1 MHIHDSVQNQSFRC
15 PRCGNSDFQGID
27 VSRPFTCPV
36 TGCRAVIDPARLPA
50 VLPDPIIQPAAARQP
65 QATAADPFIYERDET
80 GEWVVSG
87 VYGNP
92 VELTVPAMAGG
103 RVIMAI
109 GARAFA
115 GMSQLRRV
123 TLPDTVAVIGEDA
136 FANCTAL
143 EQITFGTGLTRLDRG
158 CLRNCSALTEAV
170 LPEKLQTISP
180 EAFALCTRLTHLTL
194 GGSIRSIGEE
204 AFLSCISLTRVTC
217 RKAPES
223 VAITAFT
230 GCDSLDAASEAA
242 LFPAP

>member
-27 VSRPFTCPV
+27 VFRPFICPV
-36 TGCRAVIDPARLPA
+36 TGCRAAIDPAHLSA
-50 VLPDPIIQPAAARQP
+50 TLPDPVIELSAARQP
-65 QATAADPFIYERDET
+65 QSNAADPFIYDRDEN
-80 GEWVVSG
+80 GEWFVSG
-87 VYGNP
+87 VRGNP
-92 VELTVPAMAGG
+92 AELTVPAMTGG

-115 GMSQLRRV
+115 GLGQLRRV
-123 TLPDTVAVIGEDA
+123 TLPDTVAVIGENA

-143 EQITFGTGLTRLDRG
+143 EEISFGTGLTHLGSG

-170 LPEKLQTISP
+170 LPERLQSIGP

-217 RKAPES
+217 RKAPEG
-223 VAITAFT
+223 VAMTAFT

-242 LFPAP
+242 LFPAS